1 MEFEGI
7 VFKKLAPTSGT
18 SQRGE
23 WHRQD
28 VVFEVV
34 SQSPYPRKACVTFF
48 NKQDEVARLTVGA
61 KYIVSFDIESREFK
75 ERWYTDIR
83 AWTVEPKE
91 AAQVAEAMADGAPA
105 SAPAPAFEAPMPTAE
120 PAMPTAST
128 AEPVDDLPF

>member
-7 VFKKLAPTSGT
+7 VFKKLPATSGT
-18 SQRGE
+18 SARGE

-48 NKQDEVARLTVGA
+48 NKQDEVARLVVGA

-75 ERWYTDIR
+75 ERWYTDLR
-83 AWTVEPKE
+83 AWKVEPKE
-91 AAQVAEAMADGAPA
+91 AAQVAQAAEAPQVDV
-105 SAPAPAFEAPMPTAE
+105 PMPTAE
-120 PAMPTAST
+120 PSMPAMESAPI
-128 AEPVDDLPF
+128 DDLPF

>member
-7 VFKKLAPTSGT
+7 VFKKLPATSGT

-48 NKQDEVARLTVGA
+48 NKQDEVARLVVGA

-75 ERWYTDIR
+75 ERWYTDLR
-83 AWTVEPKE
+83 AWKVEPKE
-91 AAQVAEAMADGAPA
+91 AAEVAQAM
-105 SAPAPAFEAPMPTAE
+105 SAPQVEVPMPTAE
-120 PAMPTAST
+120 PAMPAMEAT
-128 AEPVDDLPF
+128 PIDDLPF

>member
-7 VFKKLAPTSGT
+7 VFKKLTPTSGT

-34 SQSPYPRKACVTFF
+34 SQSPYPRKVCVTFF

-75 ERWYTDIR
+75 ERWYTEIR
-83 AWTVEPKE
+83 AWKVEPKE
-91 AAQVAEAMADGAPA
+91 AAQVAQAMAESTPA
-105 SAPAPAFEAPMPTAE
+105 SAPSFEAPMPTSE
-120 PAMPTAST
+120 PSMPAATI

>member
-7 VFKKLAPTSGT
+7 VFKKLPATSGT
-18 SQRGE
+18 SARGE

-48 NKQDEVARLTVGA
+48 NKQEEVARLVVGA

-75 ERWYTDIR
+75 ERWYTDLR
-83 AWTVEPKE
+83 AWKVEPKE
-91 AAQVAEAMADGAPA
+91 AEQVAQAV
-105 SAPAPAFEAPMPTAE
+105 SAPQVEAPMPTDE
-120 PAMPTAST
+120 PAMPAASS
-128 AEPVDDLPF
+128 AQPIDDLPF

>member
-7 VFKKLAPTSGT
+7 VFKKLPATSGT
-18 SQRGE
+18 SPRGD

-28 VVFEVV
+28 VVFEIV

-48 NKQDEVARLTVGA
+48 NKQDEVARLVVGA

-83 AWTVEPKE
+83 AWKVEPKE
-91 AAQVAEAMADGAPA
+91 AAQVAQAMAAPQV
-105 SAPAPAFEAPMPTAE
+105 EAPMPTAE
-120 PAMPTAST
+120 PAMPTA
-128 AEPVDDLPF
+128 AESAPIDDLPF

>member
-83 AWTVEPKE
+83 AWKVEPKE

>member
-83 AWTVEPKE
+83 AWKVEPKE
-91 AAQVAEAMADGAPA
+91 AAQVAEAMADGEPA

>member
-7 VFKKLAPTSGT
+7 VFKKLTATSGT

-28 VVFEVV
+28 VIFEIV
-34 SQSPYPRKACVTFF
+34 SQSPYPREVCVTFF

-75 ERWYTDIR
+75 ERWYTDVR
-83 AWTVEPKE
+83 AWKVEPKE
-91 AAQVAEAMADGAPA
+91 AAQVAQAVAEP
-105 SAPAPAFEAPMPTAE
+105 SAPTFVAPMPTAE
-120 PAMPTAST
+120 PAMVASS
-128 AEPVDDLPF
+128 EPAPIDDLPF

>member
-7 VFKKLAPTSGT
+7 VFKKLTATSGT

-28 VVFEVV
+28 VIFEIV

-83 AWTVEPKE
+83 AWKVEPKE
-91 AAQVAEAMADGAPA
+91 AAQVAAVVAAEPAAP
-105 SAPAPAFEAPMPTAE
+105 SFEAPMPTAE
-120 PAMPTAST
+120 PAMPTA
-128 AEPVDDLPF
+128 EPTVIDDLPF

>member
-7 VFKKLAPTSGT
+7 VFKKLTPTSGT

-34 SQSPYPRKACVTFF
+34 SQSPYPRKVCVTFF

-83 AWTVEPKE
+83 AWKVEPKE
-91 AAQVAEAMADGAPA
+91 AAQVAQAMAENTPV
-105 SAPAPAFEAPMPTAE
+105 SAPSFEAPMPTSE
-120 PAMPTAST
+120 PSMPAATI

>member
-1 MEFEGI
+1 M
-7 VFKKLAPTSGT
+7 APTSGT

-28 VVFEVV
+28 VVFEIV

-75 ERWYTDIR
+75 ECWYTDIR
-83 AWTVEPKE
+83 AWKVEPKE
-91 AAQVAEAMADGAPA
+91 AAQVAEAMADGA

>member
-7 VFKKLAPTSGT
+7 VFKKLPATSGT
-18 SQRGE
+18 SARGE

-48 NKQDEVARLTVGA
+48 NKQDEVARLVVGA

-75 ERWYTDIR
+75 ERWYTDLR
-83 AWTVEPKE
+83 AWKVEPKE
-91 AAQVAEAMADGAPA
+91 AEQVAQAVAAPQV
-105 SAPAPAFEAPMPTAE
+105 EAPMPTDE
-120 PAMPTAST
+120 PAMPAASS
-128 AEPVDDLPF
+128 AQPIDDLPF